1 MNNAPITIS
10 GNVVRDPELL
20 TLSNGS
26 QKLSFSVAVN
36 YGYTGKDGEK
46 VEQTSY
52 FDVIAW
58 RYLAENTANVLEK
71 GVGVIVSG
79 RLEQRS
85 WKDEKTQE
93 NRYKV
98 ELVADEIGVLT
109 RSIQSFERRR
119 ASGGDGATPA
129 AAAPKRTKPSA
140 PQTPADEPF

>member
-1 MNNAPITIS
+1 MNNAPITIY

-36 YGYTGKDGEK
+36 YFFTKDGEK

-52 FDVIAW
+52 FDVVAW
-58 RYLAENTANVLEK
+58 RYTAENSANVLEK
-71 GVGVIVSG
+71 GIGVIVTG

-93 NRYKV
+93 NRYKT
-98 ELVADEIGVLT
+98 EIVADEIGVLT
-109 RSIQSFERRR
+109 RSIESLERRR
-119 ASGGDGATPA
+119 GAGQASEAP
-129 AAAPKRTKPSA
+129 APKRTKPSA
-140 PQTPADEPF
+140 PSTPADEPF